1 MKNSALGISA
11 SPVRFLAALL
21 ASLLLAAAHAGEA
34 QMPARAPI
42 EVLATRIIFDE
53 GRPSAS
59 LSVRNL
65 GDIDYLVALAV
76 EPFEGVGREAG
87 QTTDDFMCAPA
98 FRILHPG
105 ETFPFR
111 IVRLA
116 RHLPEDVESLFVAAL
131 RILPSLAPLASEAL
145 AQTTLELSLA
155 GRFKLFLPPESAR
168 CSLRRGRSAA
178 APHGRMQQRRATSA
192 QFLAL
197 LGHVCF
203 GRAQRAQSAARGPEA
218 DDCAQKRASARGAR
232 LSERKPLSVF
242 VDRGNRHGD
251 ARAGDPHCRLT
262 DALRQALPRRAS

>member
-11 SPVRFLAALL
+11 APVRFLAALL

-155 GRFKLFLPPESAR
+155 GRFKLFYRPKAL
-168 CSLRRGRSAA
+168 AA
-178 APHGRMQQRRATSA
+178 AFGVEEARQRLTAECSSDGLHLRNSSPYWGT
-192 QFLAL
+192 F
-197 LGHVCF
+197 
-203 GRAQRAQSAARGPEA
+203 
-218 DDCAQKRASARGAR
+218 ASAELNGRNLLPAGP
-232 LSERKPLSVF
+232 KPMIAPKS
-242 VDRGNRHGD
+242 
-251 ARAGDPHCRLT
+251 
-262 DALRQALPRRAS
+262 ALRLEAPGCRKGSHFQFSLIAETGMATPVREIRIGD

>member
-155 GRFKLFLPPESAR
+155 GRFKRFSRPKAL
-168 CSLRRGRSAA
+168 AA
-178 APHGRMQQRRATSA
+178 AFGVEEAQQRRATSA

-197 LGHVCF
+197 LVHVCF
-203 GRAQRAQSAARGPEA
+203 GRALVAESAARGPEA